1 MTTVPHTDTQST
13 QHTHVPMIVTSIDI
27 GISAIITLLHSGKYS
42 VATRND
48 DTMSVLPTLYIYPTY
63 EQAYASALLITEL
76 C

>member
-1 MTTVPHTDTQST
+1 MTTVPHTAEQST
-13 QHTHVPMIVTSIDI
+13 HTTHMPMIVTSIDM

-48 DTMSVLPTLYIYPTY
+48 DTMSLLSTLYIFPTY
-63 EQAYASALLITEL
+63 EQAYNSALQITEL